1 MARDDAR
8 QLNLLFICSRN
19 QWRSPTAERLWFKRP
34 GIKVRSAGTA
44 KSARRRVSLSDIQWA
59 DAIFVMEEKHKSR
72 LQAEF
77 RQDLRFVDIHVLD
90 IPDDYRFM
98 DPELM
103 TLIEEATE
111 PLVASLLDTR
121 DGQR

>member
-1 MARDDAR
+1 MT
-8 QLNLLFICSRN
+8 LNLLFICSRN
-19 QWRSPTAERLWFKRP
+19 QWRSPTGERLWFKRQ
-34 GIKVRSAGTA
+34 GINARSAGTA
-44 KSARRRVSLSDIQWA
+44 KSARCQVTLADIQWA

-77 RQDLRFVDIHVLD
+77 RQDLKHAKLYVLD

-98 DPELM
+98 DPELV

-111 PLVASLLDTR
+111 PLVADLQTR
-121 DGQR
+121 